1 MNHKL
6 RILMVEDS
14 EADAALILRVLERDH
29 YEVIS
34 HRVETEEALRQALTQ
49 QNWDAVLCDYTL
61 PQFSGKRAL
70 PIVRDLDV
78 DMPFLYVSGTI
89 GEDTAVEAVKSGAHD
104 YVMKT
109 NLKRLVPAL
118 ERELQAARVR
128 RESRLAEAT
137 MRESE
142 HKYRHLFEALS
153 DAVFLIDEITGR
165 ILDTNT
171 RAETLLGLP
180 RTKILGSNQAEIF
193 APLMG
198 GETSIHF
205 LASIAAGSNPNGSE
219 MELVRRTGE
228 PITVHSSVSRIKLY
242 DRPLFLMVLHDIT
255 ERKRMEISLQ
265 QANHLYVTLSQISL
279 SVARAKKSEDLF
291 RDVCSAVVEFG
302 LFRMAWVGL
311 VDEKTARLIPFCSNG
326 YEAGY
331 LKQAGFLTSLDQ
343 PHGIHS
349 PPLLQGEI
357 LINNDT
363 RSTPATESW
372 SAPALERGYLSSASV
387 PFRRNGAITGALIL
401 FADKPGFFSEEEK
414 HLLQQ
419 ISNAISFGLDRLDEQ
434 FEGQLTMESH
444 ARLASA
450 IDQSG
455 EMVLITD
462 TDGLIRYVNP
472 AFEKIT
478 GYHPEEVLGQ
488 NPRLLKSGKQDALF
502 YQAMWECLRRGEL
515 WRGHFINRRKDGT
528 LYEEDATI
536 SPIRNDQGKIMHY
549 VAVKHD
555 VTRELQL
562 EAQFRQAQKMEAI
575 GKLAGGI
582 AHDFNNILTVIFG
595 YGSMLQHETL
605 RQHSV
610 HQKVLA
616 ILAAANRAKD
626 LVQQI
631 LTFSH
636 QHEQKRQIIRL
647 TPVIREATKFLRAT
661 LPSNIR
667 IDLNLSA
674 DAPTV
679 LADPTQIYQVTMNLA
694 TNALH
699 AMEGHQGCL
708 TVKLEAFTP
717 DAAFLALHPRFR
729 PISYAQLTVGDTG
742 QGMNAEILDRIFEP
756 FFTTKPAGKGTGLG
770 LAVVHGILQSHD
782 GLITVE
788 SRTGEGAT
796 FRLYFPAQT
805 QVEPHPLSD
814 SEKKDAPLGQGERI
828 LVIDDEPIVTTML
841 ETLLQMLNYQVSTCN
856 KPSEALALLRKN
868 PDDYDLVITDRIMPE
883 MNGLEVA
890 AEIHGLRPQLPILLS
905 TGLKGALTDEDL
917 RKAGI
922 RELLEKPVEITKL
935 AETLHTLLDKK
946 MKRARTHLLLQDPH
960 PPGNPPSPLSR

>member
-1 MNHKL
+1 MKTKL

-14 EADAALILRVLERDH
+14 EEDAALILRLLERDH
-29 YEVIS
+29 YEVTS
-34 HRVETEEALRQALTQ
+34 HRVETEAALRQALTQ
-49 QNWDAVLCDYTL
+49 ANWDAVLCDFTL

-70 PIVRDLDV
+70 PIVREMDEDL
-78 DMPFLYVSGTI
+78 PFLFVSGTI
-89 GEDTAVEAVKSGAHD
+89 GEDTAVDAVKSGAQD

-118 ERELQAARVR
+118 ERELQAAQVR
-128 RESRLAEAT
+128 RESRLAETA

-153 DAVFLIDEITGR
+153 DAVFLIDEATGR

-171 RAETLLGLP
+171 RAETLLGRP
-180 RTKILGSNQAEIF
+180 RTEILGSNQTGLF
-193 APLMG
+193 APLRGEQTSLEFLVAMATNIHQEG
-198 GETSIHF
+198 GE
-205 LASIAAGSNPNGSE
+205 
-219 MELVRRTGE
+219 MEVVRRNNE
-228 PITVHSSVSRIKLY
+228 RVTVHATASRIKLY
-242 DRPLFLMVLHDIT
+242 GRPLLLTVLHDIT
-255 ERKRMEISLQ
+255 DLKRMETSLL

-279 SVARAKKSEDLF
+279 SVAHAKQSEELF
-291 RDVCSAVVEFG
+291 RDVCRDVVEFG
-302 LFRMAWVGL
+302 FFRMAWVGL
-311 VDEKTARLIPFCSNG
+311 VDAEGARLVPFYSHG
-326 YEAGY
+326 FEAGY
-331 LKQAGFLTSLDQ
+331 LKQVYPPPDRK
-343 PHGIHS
+343 S
-349 PPLLQGEI
+349 PPGTHTLPLLQGEI

-363 RSTPATESW
+363 RTISPTEPW
-372 SAPALERGYLSSASV
+372 REAALARGYLSSAAV
-387 PFRRNGAITGALIL
+387 PFRCNGKIIGALNL
-401 FADKPGFFSEEEK
+401 CADKPGFFSEEEK
-414 HLLQQ
+414 RLLKQ
-419 ISNAISFGLDRLDEQ
+419 IGDAISFGLDALDVQ
-434 FEGQLTMESH
+434 FERQRVLESH

-450 IDQSG
+450 IEQSA
-455 EMVLITD
+455 EMVVITD
-462 TDGLIRYVNP
+462 TDAAIRYVNP

-478 GYHPEEVLGQ
+478 GYHSAEVLGQ
-488 NPRLLKSGKQDALF
+488 NPRLLKSGKQDAHF
-502 YQAMWECLRRGEL
+502 YQALWDCLRRGEL

-636 QHEQKRQIIRL
+636 QHEQKRQIIHL
-647 TPVIREATKFLRAT
+647 DPVIREATRFLRAT

-782 GLITVE
+782 GLMTVE

-796 FRLYFPAQT
+796 FRLYFPAQI
-805 QVEPHPLSD
+805 QVEPHPLTD
-814 SEKKDAPLGQGERI
+814 SEKKDVPLGQGESL
-828 LVIDDEPIVTTML
+828 LVIDDESIVTTML
-841 ETLLQMLNYQVSTCN
+841 ETLLQMLNYKVSACN
-856 KPSEALALLRKN
+856 KPREALALFQKN
-868 PDDYDLVITDRIMPE
+868 PDAYDLVITDMAMPE

-935 AETLHTLLDKK
+935 AETLHTLLDKN

-960 PPGNPPSPLSR
+960 PPGNPPSQLSR